1 MINPRELYMDTALG
15 KEKGDLVLKNGK
27 LVNVYTGE
35 IYKTDIAIKTDRI
48 VTIGDVEHIIGPDT
62 KVIDVEGNYIMPGFI
77 DAHYHIGGTHLTMTR
92 WAEALLANGTTS
104 IATDCYDIGV
114 IAGIKGIKFA
124 LDEARGMGLNILFCL
139 PVVAFMQHNPFGNS
153 KRVSEEDLY
162 EMLKWPEAVG
172 VMEPPPAWL
181 FEKNEQILKLI
192 NETLKQGKLIIGHAS
207 DTFNSKLNAYISMG
221 PGSEHECLTAEE
233 AVLKLRLGLEILMRE
248 GSAAVDL
255 VNVVKAITE
264 YKMPSDHFMFCTDER
279 DPVELYEVGHLN
291 YTLKKA
297 IRNGLNPVTGIQIAT
312 INAARYF
319 RKEHEIGSITPGR
332 YADIV
337 IADDLIEL
345 NINYVI
351 SKGNIV
357 VEKGKYIKPTY
368 EVKYPDYMKCVIN
381 LKKSIE
387 QKDLAITAD
396 PKKSTVKVRVAHCI
410 DGTLVSEKKTAIL
423 KVKNGEIQP
432 DASQDIAKMV
442 VLERHN
448 ATGLIGKAF
457 VSGFGLK
464 KGAFAQT
471 YNPVTENLVVLGT
484 SDDDILAVIGEIQKM
499 GGGFVVVE
507 DCKKIASLP
516 LPILGM
522 LSDKPLSEVQ
532 AGFKEVLNAIHK
544 LGSDFKSP
552 ILSLAFMA
560 MAYGIPTYKLSE
572 LGLVDIEKLELVDV
586 VIE

>member
-1 MINPRELYMDTALG
+1 MDTALG
-15 KEKGDLVLKNGK
+15 KEKADLLIKNGK
-27 LVNVYTGE
+27 IVNVYTGE
-35 IYKTDIAIKTDRI
+35 IYKIGVAIKGER
-48 VTIGDVEHIIGPDT
+48 VVAVGDVEHIIGSKT
-62 KVIDVEGNYIMPGFI
+62 KIIDANNKYLLPGFI

-114 IAGIKGIKFA
+114 IAGLKGIKFA
-124 LDEARGMGLNILFCL
+124 LDEAKEMGLNILFCI

-153 KRVSEEDLY
+153 KRVTEGDLY
-162 EMLKWPEAVG
+162 EMLGWPQTVG

-181 FEKNEQILKLI
+181 LEKNEPILKLI

-207 DTFNSKLNAYISMG
+207 DTFGKKLNAYINMG
-221 PGSEHECLTAEE
+221 PSSEHECLTAEE
-233 AVLKLRLGLEILMRE
+233 VVLKLRLGLEILMRE

-255 VNVVKAITE
+255 ANIVKAITE
-264 YKMPSDHFMFCTDER
+264 YKMPPEHFMFCTDER

-319 RKEHEIGSITPGR
+319 RKDHEVGSITPGR
-332 YADIV
+332 FADIV
-337 IADDLIEL
+337 ITDNLVEL
-345 NINYVI
+345 NIDYVV

-357 VEKGKYIKPTY
+357 VEKGKYVKPILQV
-368 EVKYPDYMKCVIN
+368 EYPDYMKCVIN
-381 LKKSIE
+381 LKKAIDL
-387 QKDLAITAD
+387 KDLAVTTGS
-396 PKKSTVKVRVAHCI
+396 KKDSVKVRVAHCV
-410 DGTLVSEKKTAIL
+410 DGTLISERKTAVL

-432 DASQDIAKMV
+432 DTSQDVAKMV

-471 YNPVTENLVVLGT
+471 YNPVTENLVVLGV
-484 SDDDILAVIGEIQKM
+484 SDNDILTAIQEIQKM
-499 GGGFVVVE
+499 GGGFIVVE
-507 DCKKIASLP
+507 DGKKIASLP

-522 LSDKPLSEVQ
+522 LSDKPLKEVQ
-532 AGFKEVLNAIHK
+532 EGFKEVLIAIHK
-544 LGSDFKSP
+544 LGSPFKSP

-572 LGLVDIEKLELVDV
+572 YGLVDINNLELVDI